1 MEKREIVLIDREFT
15 YCKMF
20 ELLRLEH
27 KTGNIH
33 LMKFIAKNINP
44 VSNIVAKIMIKGIRF
59 LETKLLIVPKAVLF
73 SKTSFILIAY
83 IYRDL

>member
-33 LMKFIAKNINP
+33 LMKFIAKKVTVKRRKLEFRTVGNRGAWQRPI
-44 VSNIVAKIMIKGIRF
+44 AKLQWGI
-59 LETKLLIVPKAVLF
+59 
-73 SKTSFILIAY
+73 
-83 IYRDL
+83 

>member
-20 ELLRLEH
+20 ELLRPEH

-33 LMKFIAKNINP
+33 LMKFIAKKVTVKRRKLEFRTVGNRGAWQGPITTLP
-44 VSNIVAKIMIKGIRF
+44 RGI
-59 LETKLLIVPKAVLF
+59 
-73 SKTSFILIAY
+73 
-83 IYRDL
+83 

>member
-33 LMKFIAKNINP
+33 LMKFIAKKVTVKRRKLEFRTVGNRGAWQGSITTLTRG
-44 VSNIVAKIMIKGIRF
+44 IKYGHGCF
-59 LETKLLIVPKAVLF
+59 
-73 SKTSFILIAY
+73 
-83 IYRDL
+83 

>member
-33 LMKFIAKNINP
+33 LMKFIAKK
-44 VSNIVAKIMIKGIRF
+44 VTVKRRKLEFRAVGTWDAMGII
-59 LETKLLIVPKAVLF
+59 ETL
-73 SKTSFILIAY
+73 
-83 IYRDL
+83 

>member
-1 MEKREIVLIDREFT
+1 MKKREIVLIDREFT

-33 LMKFIAKNINP
+33 LMKFIAKKVTVKRRKLEFRTVGNRGAWQGPITTLTRG
-44 VSNIVAKIMIKGIRF
+44 IKYGHGCF
-59 LETKLLIVPKAVLF
+59 
-73 SKTSFILIAY
+73 
-83 IYRDL
+83 